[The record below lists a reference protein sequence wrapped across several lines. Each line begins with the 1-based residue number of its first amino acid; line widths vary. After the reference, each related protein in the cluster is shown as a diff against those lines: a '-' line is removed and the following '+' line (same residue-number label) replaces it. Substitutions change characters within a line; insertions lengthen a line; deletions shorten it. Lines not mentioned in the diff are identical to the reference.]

1 LTSIQIV
8 SVRIG
13 KERYGYY
20 NKRVVKD
27 KKVVEDSW
35 LHRGNRMVVVG
46 YRRENDFIA
55 NSKGTS
61 YSSPIFLIKKDGQIT
76 TQKAS

>member
-1 LTSIQIV
+1 MRVVQ
-8 SVRIG
+8 
-13 KERYGYY
+13 

-27 KKVVEDSW
+27 KKVIEDSW
-35 LHRGNRMVVVG
+35 LQRGNRMVVVG
-46 YRRENDFIA
+46 YRRKNDFIA

-61 YSSPIFLIKKDGQIT
+61 YSSPIFLIKKDGQIV